1 MSKVCLPQEA
11 FLDLLTL
18 SSAFVSIPLAVL
30 PIHFTLCIILQRAV
44 QELMASH
51 SLSFSLLN

>member
-51 SLSFSLLN
+51 SLSLSLS